1 MPNEYFSDTENRPTA
16 KIEESIFHRL
26 FSLLQLVLKERSR
39 RGLP

>member
-16 KIEESIFHRL
+16 KIEESIFDRL
-26 FSLLQLVLKERSR
+26 FSLLQLVLKERSM

>member
-1 MPNEYFSDTENRPTA
+1 MPNEYFSDTENGPTA

-26 FSLLQLVLKERSR
+26 FSLLQLVLKERSM